1 MTGSGKTDMLIRLMH
16 AMRQIS
22 MHLVGI
28 DVPTFDDVIVYGQ
41 TPDTDEFV
49 QVYGWLK
56 WMNSSVL
63 PHTYLYLTRVHIL
76 FQKSSVDKGFSY
88 DRDTMQTSME
98 NSTLASCKVVARND
112 LYGSVRQTSL
122 QLRNLPGTTTVT
134 PRRETYNCSGCMPEA
149 AQEWNSTG

>member
-28 DVPTFDDVIVYGQ
+28 DVPTFDDDIVYGQ

-63 PHTYLYLTRVHIL
+63 PHTYLYLT
-76 FQKSSVDKGFSY
+76 
-88 DRDTMQTSME
+88 TS
-98 NSTLASCKVVARND
+98 AH
-112 LYGSVRQTSL
+112 
-122 QLRNLPGTTTVT
+122 TV
-134 PRRETYNCSGCMPEA
+134 PKEFC
-149 AQEWNSTG
+149 